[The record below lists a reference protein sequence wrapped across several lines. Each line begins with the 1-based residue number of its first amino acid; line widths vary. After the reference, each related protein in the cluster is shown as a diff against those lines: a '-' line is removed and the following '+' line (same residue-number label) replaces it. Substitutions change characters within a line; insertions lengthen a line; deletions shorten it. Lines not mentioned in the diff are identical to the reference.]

1 MADLEAANEDFQPSP
16 PTTPES
22 RVDYNAR
29 KAANDNVLQVV
40 ASVSSGSNDN
50 TDLNQ
55 AELGVQKEAASSSG
69 IHSVSQGVGEATE
82 DGGPSKIDY
91 ATMSWWHTGII
102 MIAETVSLGILSL
115 PKALSTMG
123 FVPGVLIIV
132 LLGILS
138 WYTGYVTYQVK
149 QRYPAIT
156 SFADIFALW
165 LGKPGRWFGEVAQN
179 LLLIFIMAAH
189 IVTFSVMLNVLTE
202 HRLCTIA
209 FMAVG
214 AAVSFLLSTPRTFK
228 ANSKASVFSCISIAT
243 ATLIAMIAIGIEKK
257 GLHTS
262 FAITPSPETSLGSAC
277 MSVSSIILAYN
288 GHIAYPSLI
297 TEMRQPRDFPKA
309 LALLIT
315 TMISLYLV
323 VAVVIYYYAGQTV
336 QSPALGSASP
346 LTAKIAYAIAI
357 PTILVAGVI
366 AALVAAKQLYRH
378 LWRRH
383 SHVMR
388 EKSLRARASWF
399 AVLAALYLLAW
410 LMAES
415 VPVFQ
420 QLLGVIGALFGT
432 WFALG
437 FPALFWFWM
446 WWRGEAGGSGS
457 GKAPEAIRRRSW
469 RTWGLVALNAVIVVM
484 SASICVLGMYGSLKA
499 IVENE
504 SDRRPFSCAS
514 NV

>member
-1 MADLEAANEDFQPSP
+1 
-16 PTTPES
+16 
-22 RVDYNAR
+22 
-29 KAANDNVLQVV
+29 
-40 ASVSSGSNDN
+40 
-50 TDLNQ
+50 
-55 AELGVQKEAASSSG
+55 
-69 IHSVSQGVGEATE
+69 
-82 DGGPSKIDY
+82 
-91 ATMSWWHTGII
+91 

-228 ANSKASVFSCISIAT
+228 ANSKASVFCKSLPIHLNPRAYLHSLTKNKPPACISIAT

-484 SASICVLGMYGSLKA
+484 SASIVSPFLSPPLSLSLFEFA
-499 IVENE
+499 DVTAFLVVCWRF
-504 SDRRPFSCAS
+504 DADY
-514 NV
+514 